1 MEVAVNRISRMLVVA
16 AIALAT
22 VGVGTSLAATPPAGM
37 SEQEFRAQQIRSQAL
52 NDLYGAPEVTS
63 QYKAMVRADRIRG
76 EAMNRLARNGV
87 LSAPIFVATDTAVG
101 SGFDWGDFSIGLGA
115 MLGLVLVAGGLAVGV
130 RTARRQSTQRPSPAS

>member
-22 VGVGTSLAATPPAGM
+22 TPPAGM

-76 EAMNRLARNGV
+76 EAMNRLARSGV